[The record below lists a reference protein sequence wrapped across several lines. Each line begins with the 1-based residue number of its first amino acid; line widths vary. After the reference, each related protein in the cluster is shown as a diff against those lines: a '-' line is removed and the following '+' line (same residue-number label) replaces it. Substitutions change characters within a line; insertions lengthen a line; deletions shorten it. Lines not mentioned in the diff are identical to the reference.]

1 MTRTSAQT
9 ATQVTIPTARTEDS
23 DAQIWAVNA
32 ALEAGRTELAYELAD
47 RFLNA

>member
-9 ATQVTIPTARTEDS
+9 TIPAPRAEDTE
-23 DAQIWAVNA
+23 AQIWAVNA
-32 ALEAGRTELAYELAD
+32 ALETGRTELAYELAD